1 MDALGQIFDLPLL
14 ATISLIFGITLLGA
28 YLRSSRRDE
37 CLRGFEGYHVTLERA
52 SGKTIWGLMELEAT
66 GLELRYRD
74 SVQDSNHVESSYLL
88 YASEYPDIQAIFRY
102 VDDLSPEDR
111 VRRQKDLDR
120 YFHPGPV
127 VRLARSTQHVFS
139 LARDSMTEVLGLIM
153 GRLRKPAG
161 QYIMDASE
169 THIKR
174 FSSDVVGS
182 VGSTYDPLLERL
194 IGQKIVVD
202 LIEGDESHEHVGIL
216 KNYSPD
222 FFELLD
228 VQYPQR
234 QSVDLS
240 ASGEASAKHLKI
252 VVADGVVHITNQTT
266 QPILIQSIHSG
277 EDEDPLNVVVGGE
290 ESVEI
295 HPEEVSAP
303 VQLTVKVVRELD
315 MIVPRK
321 RCVVRHR
328 AERYEPEV
336 IPEIIFDIGVMLRGS
351 SLEDAREM
359 RLRRRLE
366 DNPNSA
372 LLASN
377 LGGLLLQKGNY
388 AEAAKWLEKAHAAR
402 YSLPDSGRRTHMLL
416 N

>member
-1 MDALGQIFDLPLL
+1 M
-14 ATISLIFGITLLGA
+14 
-28 YLRSSRRDE
+28 
-37 CLRGFEGYHVTLERA
+37 
-52 SGKTIWGLMELEAT
+52 
-66 GLELRYRD
+66 
-74 SVQDSNHVESSYLL
+74 
-88 YASEYPDIQAIFRY
+88 
-102 VDDLSPEDR
+102 
-111 VRRQKDLDR
+111 
-120 YFHPGPV
+120 
-127 VRLARSTQHVFS
+127 
-139 LARDSMTEVLGLIM
+139 
-153 GRLRKPAG
+153 
-161 QYIMDASE
+161 
-169 THIKR
+169 
-174 FSSDVVGS
+174 
-182 VGSTYDPLLERL
+182 
-194 IGQKIVVD
+194 
-202 LIEGDESHEHVGIL
+202 
-216 KNYSPD
+216 
-222 FFELLD
+222 
-228 VQYPQR
+228 
-234 QSVDLS
+234 S

-402 YSLPDSGRRTHMLL
+402 YSLPDSGRRTQMLL
-416 N
+416 HELRRHTSKASGQSGGVSAATYLRSLTVAEPSMMEGTNGEAMAAPNRRQ